1 MNADMVLVR
10 ADVGMDDFVV
20 QGREA
25 EYIVIDERECAGSS
39 GRFPMLSFLHFL
51 IDNLLVT
58 DTPFCHDMD

>member
-1 MNADMVLVR
+1 
-10 ADVGMDDFVV
+10 MDDFVV